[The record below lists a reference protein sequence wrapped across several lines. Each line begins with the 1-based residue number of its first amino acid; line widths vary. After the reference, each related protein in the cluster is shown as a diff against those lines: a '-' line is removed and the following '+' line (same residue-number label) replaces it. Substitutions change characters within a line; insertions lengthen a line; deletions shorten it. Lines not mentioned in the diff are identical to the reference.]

1 MERAVGDFL
10 AFLSTEKGFSANT
23 LAAYKN
29 DLTQFADHVASK
41 FQLEDLSQIGRDHII
56 DFILSLKGRKYATST
71 VARKTAA
78 VKSFFH
84 FWTSEGVKREDPTE
98 NLDSPKVSKYLP
110 KTITPDEIVSLLANP
125 LKSSGPEALRD
136 KAMLELLYATG
147 VRVSELVA
155 FDLGDVD
162 LSSPCIRCAGKGA
175 RERTIPIGRGVA
187 DYLGDYMQNGRAR
200 LGRVNGQDALFLNQ
214 RGQRLTRQGLWL
226 ILKGHAQE
234 AGIGDITPQ
243 TLRHSFASHKL
254 SSGLDISSVQK
265 ILGHASI
272 TTTQVYKRL
281 GESRRQAVA
290 QEIAL
295 S

>member
-1 MERAVGDFL
+1 MEKAVGNFL

-41 FQLEDLSQIGRDHII
+41 FQLEDLTRIDRDHII
-56 DFILSLKGRKYATST
+56 DFILSLKDRKYATST

-84 FWTSEGVKREDPTE
+84 FLAAEGVKKEDPTE
-98 NLDSPKVSKYLP
+98 DLDSPKVSKYLP
-110 KTITPDEIVSLLANP
+110 KTITPGEIFSLLASP

-155 FDLGDVD
+155 FNLDDVD
-162 LSSPCIRCAGKGA
+162 ATTPCITCAGRGA
-175 RERTIPIGRGVA
+175 RERTIPIGQAVA
-187 DYLGDYMQNGRAR
+187 DHLQNYIQNGRGR
-200 LGRVNGQDALFLNQ
+200 LGRVDGQDALFLNQ

-226 ILKGHAQE
+226 ILKGYAQE

-281 GESRRQAVA
+281 GDSRRQAVA
-290 QEIAL
+290 QEISL
-295 S
+295 H